1 MATSMPEGYHTI
13 TPRIFAKDADGLGAF
28 LKFVFGAGG
37 EFRRDAPSE
46 IRIGDSVVMVSGA
59 EQRAPMPA
67 CLYVYVYVED
77 VHATE
82 RRALES
88 GAESL
93 EDPRDTPYGDRRAM
107 IRDSWDNIWQI
118 ATRKS

>member
-67 CLYVYVYVED
+67 CLYVYVDD
-77 VHATE
+77 VDATY
-82 RRALES
+82 RRAIDA
-88 GAESL
+88 GAKSL
-93 EDPRDTPYGDRRAM
+93 EEPREVPYGDRRGM
-107 IRDSWDNIWQI
+107 VKDSWDTIWQI